1 MSSKSSKTTAKNFHN
16 QHLSEFMNWMFKL
29 TALTILTLFSAA
41 SAQSVIKILQFEKNT
56 GIIDKGEDAGLHL
69 GEVFDVNRNSGDFVY
84 WIGRV
89 EVVVVKPKV
98 AGVKMLTQAENATIQ
113 PGDVLELRQRE
124 TIAAPEQKNPATM
137 SVKKIERSANKIEPV
152 ELNDAATLS
161 FRTKKVI
168 FGLTTGLAQPI
179 KSSSQSLGLNF
190 WVQFKTSDD
199 KTRAVD
205 MTHAYTTSVG
215 LQAYCTLP
223 LSNRLS
229 VNLSFDYL
237 PLNVKSGVETTL
249 LKYGKKASASLVKL
263 GAALD
268 SRVYRQFHVGL
279 GAGLIMPQATVKDSR
294 QSITAA
300 ERRLGVATNVAH
312 FLPLGPAAWLK
323 SSVEYDIFLD
333 DGPAIHYLTL
343 QTGLSLG
350 IGKN

>member
-1 MSSKSSKTTAKNFHN
+1 
-16 QHLSEFMNWMFKL
+16 MFKL
-29 TALTILTLFSAA
+29 AALTILLLPAVLP
-41 SAQSVIKILQFEKNT
+41 AQAVIKVLQFEKNT

-69 GEVFDVNRNSGDFVY
+69 GDVFDVNRYSGDFVY

-98 AGVKMLTQAENATIQ
+98 AGVKMLSQSESATIQ
-113 PGDVLELRQRE
+113 PGDVLELRPRE
-124 TIAAPEQKNPATM
+124 TPLVPEKKLPLPA
-137 SVKKIERSANKIEPV
+137 SVKKTELSANKIEPV

-190 WVQFKTSDD
+190 WLQFKTSDD
-199 KTRAVD
+199 RTRSVD
-205 MTHAYTTSVG
+205 MTQAYTTSVG

-223 LSNRLS
+223 LTNRLS
-229 VNLSFDYL
+229 VNLNYDYL
-237 PLNVKSGVETTL
+237 PLNVKGSVEANL
-249 LKYGKKASASLVKL
+249 LKYGKKASASLMKL
-263 GAALD
+263 SAAID

-279 GAGLIMPQATVKDSR
+279 GVGLLMPQVTVKDSR

-312 FLPLGPAAWLK
+312 FLPLGPIAWLK

>member
-1 MSSKSSKTTAKNFHN
+1 
-16 QHLSEFMNWMFKL
+16 MFKL
-29 TALTILTLFSAA
+29 AALTILLLPAMLP
-41 SAQSVIKILQFEKNT
+41 AQSVIKVLQFEKNT

-69 GEVFDVNRNSGDFVY
+69 GDVFDVNRYSGDFVY

-98 AGVKMLTQAENATIQ
+98 AGVKMLTQSESATIQ
-113 PGDVLELRQRE
+113 PGDVLELRPRE
-124 TIAAPEQKNPATM
+124 TPLVPEKKLPLPA
-137 SVKKIERSANKIEPV
+137 SVKKTELLANKIEPV
-152 ELNDAATLS
+152 ELNDAATFS

-199 KTRAVD
+199 RTRSVD
-205 MTHAYTTSVG
+205 MTQAYTTSVG

-229 VNLSFDYL
+229 VNLNYDYL
-237 PLNVKSGVETTL
+237 PLNVKSNVEANL
-249 LKYGKKASASLVKL
+249 LKYGKKASASLMKL
-263 GAALD
+263 SAAID

-279 GAGLIMPQATVKDSR
+279 GVGLLMPQVTVKDSR

-312 FLPLGPAAWLK
+312 FLPLGPIVWLK

>member
-1 MSSKSSKTTAKNFHN
+1 MKNFHN
-16 QHLSEFMNWMFKL
+16 HHLAEFMNWMFKL
-29 TALTILTLFSAA
+29 AVLSMLLIISSAP
-41 SAQSVIKILQFEKNT
+41 AQPVIKILQFDKNT
-56 GIIDKGEDAGLHL
+56 GVIDKGEDAGLHI
-69 GEVFDVNRNSGDFVY
+69 GDVFDVNRYAGDFVY

-89 EVVVVKPKV
+89 EVVVVKPKA
-98 AGVKMLTQAENATIQ
+98 AGVKMTAQADNATIQ
-113 PGDVLELRQRE
+113 QGDVLERRKPEATVGKKTAL
-124 TIAAPEQKNPATM
+124 APNN
-137 SVKKIERSANKIEPV
+137 KKTESTSSNKIAST
-152 ELNDAATLS
+152 ELIDAATLS
-161 FRTKKVI
+161 FRTNKVI
-168 FGLTTGLAQPI
+168 FGLTSGLAQPI

-190 WVQFKTSDD
+190 WVQFKTADD

-229 VNLSFDYL
+229 VNLNYDYL

-249 LKYGKKASASLVKL
+249 LKYGKKASASLMKL
-263 GAALD
+263 SAALD

-279 GAGLIMPQATVKDSR
+279 GAGLIMPQVTVKDSR

-300 ERRLGVATNVAH
+300 ERHWGVATNVAH

-333 DGPAIHYLTL
+333 NGPAIHYLTL
-343 QTGLSLG
+343 QTGLSIG

>member
-1 MSSKSSKTTAKNFHN
+1 
-16 QHLSEFMNWMFKL
+16 MFQL
-29 TALTILTLFSAA
+29 AALTILLLPAVLP
-41 SAQSVIKILQFEKNT
+41 AQSVIKVLQFEKNT

-69 GEVFDVNRNSGDFVY
+69 GDVFDVNRYSGDFVY

-98 AGVKMLTQAENATIQ
+98 AGVKMLTQSESATIQ
-113 PGDVLELRQRE
+113 PGDVLELRPRE
-124 TIAAPEQKNPATM
+124 TPLVPEKKLPLPA
-137 SVKKIERSANKIEPV
+137 SVKKTELLANKIEPV

-199 KTRAVD
+199 KTRSVD
-205 MTHAYTTSVG
+205 MTQAYTTSVG

-229 VNLSFDYL
+229 VNLNYDYL
-237 PLNVKSGVETTL
+237 PLNVKSNVEANL
-249 LKYGKKASASLVKL
+249 LKYGKKASASLMKL
-263 GAALD
+263 SAAID

-279 GAGLIMPQATVKDSR
+279 GVGLLMPQVTVKDSR

-312 FLPLGPAAWLK
+312 FLPLGPIVWLK

>member
-1 MSSKSSKTTAKNFHN
+1 
-16 QHLSEFMNWMFKL
+16 MFKL
-29 TALTILTLFSAA
+29 AALTILLLSAA
-41 SAQSVIKILQFEKNT
+41 LPAQSVIKVLQFEKNT

-69 GEVFDVNRNSGDFVY
+69 GDVFDVNRYSGDFVY

-98 AGVKMLTQAENATIQ
+98 AGVKVLTQSESATIQ
-113 PGDVLELRQRE
+113 SGDVLELRPRE
-124 TIAAPEQKNPATM
+124 STVVPEKKLPLPA
-137 SVKKIERSANKIEPV
+137 SVKKTELFANKIEPV

-168 FGLTTGLAQPI
+168 FGLTTGLTQPI

-190 WVQFKTSDD
+190 WIQFKTSDD
-199 KTRAVD
+199 KTRSVD
-205 MTHAYTTSVG
+205 MTQAYTTSVG

-229 VNLSFDYL
+229 VNLNYDYL
-237 PLNVKSGVETTL
+237 PLNVKSSVEANL
-249 LKYGKKASASLVKL
+249 LKYGKKASASLMKL
-263 GAALD
+263 SAAID
-268 SRVYRQFHVGL
+268 SRVYRQFHVGV
-279 GAGLIMPQATVKDSR
+279 GVGLLMPQVTVKDSR

-312 FLPLGPAAWLK
+312 FLPLGPIAWLK

>member
-1 MSSKSSKTTAKNFHN
+1 MH
-16 QHLSEFMNWMFKL
+16 WIFKPAAFL
-29 TALTILTLFSAA
+29 LLMMIA
-41 SAQSVIKILQFEKNT
+41 SAPAQPVIKILQFDKNT
-56 GIIDKGEDAGLHL
+56 GVVDKGEEAGVRLSD
-69 GEVFDVNRNSGDFVY
+69 VFDVNRYSGDFVY

-98 AGVKMLTQAENATIQ
+98 AGIKLLTQAENVVIQ

-124 TIAAPEQKNPATM
+124 TAATPEKKKVTQPGGKKTEPPANN
-137 SVKKIERSANKIEPV
+137 IETV
-152 ELNDAATLS
+152 ELIDAATLS

-168 FGLTTGLAQPI
+168 FGLTSGLAQPI

-190 WVQFKTSDD
+190 WLQFNTSDN
-199 KTRAVD
+199 KTRAID
-205 MTHAYTTSVG
+205 MTQAYTTSVG
-215 LQAYCTLP
+215 LQAYCLLP

-229 VNLSFDYL
+229 VNLNYDYL
-237 PLNVKSGVETTL
+237 PLNVKSRVETAL
-249 LKYGKKASASLVKL
+249 LKYGKKASASLMKL
-263 GAALD
+263 SAALD

-279 GAGLIMPQATVKDSR
+279 GAGLIMPQVTVKDSR
-294 QSITAA
+294 QTITAA
-300 ERRLGVATNVAH
+300 ERRFGTAVNVAH
-312 FLPLGPAAWLK
+312 FLSLGPAAWLK

>member
-1 MSSKSSKTTAKNFHN
+1 
-16 QHLSEFMNWMFKL
+16 MNW
-29 TALTILTLFSAA
+29 IWQSAA
-41 SAQSVIKILQFEKNT
+41 LLLLLMISSAPAQPVIKILQFDQNT
-56 GIIDKGEDAGLHL
+56 GVVDKGEDAGLRL
-69 GEVFDVNRNSGDFVY
+69 GDVFDVNRYSGDFVY

-98 AGVKMLTQAENATIQ
+98 AGVKLLTPAENAVVQ
-113 PGDVLELRQRE
+113 PGDMLELRQRE
-124 TIAAPEQKNPATM
+124 TAATPEKKNPALL
-137 SVKKIERSANKIEPV
+137 SVKRAERPANKIEAV

-168 FGLTTGLAQPI
+168 FGLTSGLAQPI

-190 WVQFKTSDD
+190 LVQFKTSDG

-229 VNLSFDYL
+229 VNLNYDYL
-237 PLNVKSGVETTL
+237 PLNVRSSVETAL
-249 LKYGKKASASLVKL
+249 LKYGKKASASLMKL
-263 GAALD
+263 SAALD

-279 GAGLIMPQATVKDSR
+279 GAGLIMPQVTVKDSR

-300 ERRLGVATNVAH
+300 ERRFGTAMNVAH

>member
-1 MSSKSSKTTAKNFHN
+1 
-16 QHLSEFMNWMFKL
+16 MFQL
-29 TALTILTLFSAA
+29 AALTILLLPAVLP
-41 SAQSVIKILQFEKNT
+41 AQSVIKVLQFEKNT

-69 GEVFDVNRNSGDFVY
+69 GDVFDVNRYSGDFVY

-98 AGVKMLTQAENATIQ
+98 AGVKMLTQSESATIQ
-113 PGDVLELRQRE
+113 PGDVLELRPRE
-124 TIAAPEQKNPATM
+124 TPLVPEKKLPLPA
-137 SVKKIERSANKIEPV
+137 SVKKTELLANKIEPV

-199 KTRAVD
+199 RTRSVD
-205 MTHAYTTSVG
+205 MTQAYTTSVG

-229 VNLSFDYL
+229 VNLNYDYL
-237 PLNVKSGVETTL
+237 PLNVKSNVEANL
-249 LKYGKKASASLVKL
+249 LKYGKKASASLMKL
-263 GAALD
+263 SAAID

-279 GAGLIMPQATVKDSR
+279 GVGLLMPQVTVKDSR

-312 FLPLGPAAWLK
+312 FLPLGPIVWLK

>member
-1 MSSKSSKTTAKNFHN
+1 
-16 QHLSEFMNWMFKL
+16 MFKL
-29 TALTILTLFSAA
+29 AALTILLLSAA
-41 SAQSVIKILQFEKNT
+41 LPAQSVIKVLQFEKNT

-69 GEVFDVNRNSGDFVY
+69 GDVFDVNRYSGDFVY

-98 AGVKMLTQAENATIQ
+98 AGVKMLSQSESATIQ
-113 PGDVLELRQRE
+113 PGDVLELRPRE
-124 TIAAPEQKNPATM
+124 TPLVPEKKLPLPA
-137 SVKKIERSANKIEPV
+137 SVKKTELSANKIEPV

-190 WVQFKTSDD
+190 WLQFKTSDD
-199 KTRAVD
+199 RTRSVD
-205 MTHAYTTSVG
+205 MTQAYTTSVG

-229 VNLSFDYL
+229 VNLNYDYL
-237 PLNVKSGVETTL
+237 PLNVKGSVEANL
-249 LKYGKKASASLVKL
+249 LKYGKKASASLMKL
-263 GAALD
+263 SAAID

-279 GAGLIMPQATVKDSR
+279 GVGLLMPQVTVKDSR

-312 FLPLGPAAWLK
+312 FLPLGPIAWLK